1 MVDDFVWC
9 QSNVFQVQF
18 WILLKRY
25 QLQYQFADNL
35 SVGEMKFPAA
45 LFSKTSTLPKFS
57 KLLVAYFPLLH
68 NDAHHIESVGMFHL
82 FPFPVLQQYF

>member
-1 MVDDFVWC
+1 VSIQCFPKA
-9 QSNVFQVQF
+9 SVQF

-25 QLQYQFADNL
+25 QLRIKAFADNL

-57 KLLVAYFPLLH
+57 KLLVAYFP
-68 NDAHHIESVGMFHL
+68 SS
-82 FPFPVLQQYF
+82 